1 MNRRVFLTSLVA
13 SSAIAA
19 CPAAV
24 EAALIAAPVTNWQA
38 YFEQWM
44 KDSADVLCKCWEDQI
59 IYGVCAYAHTT
70 IYPYVRRIDPA
81 TLLAHTKRGG
91 LFND

>member
-1 MNRRVFLTSLVA
+1 MNRRAFLAGLVA
-13 SSAIAA
+13 STAIAA

-24 EAALIAAPVTNWQA
+24 EVALSSAPATDWKA

-44 KDSADVLCKCWEDQI
+44 KDASNELVKCWEDQI
-59 IYGVCAYAHTT
+59 LYGISACKHTSA
-70 IYPYVRRIDPA
+70 YPYIQRIDPIMLEA
-81 TLLAHTKRGG
+81 PTRRGG